1 MKLIKLTEPVFAKI
15 KNPLLPDTVHI
26 DQPQLYFNNVIQTIF
41 TIFFIV
47 AVIYF
52 IWHVIMAGYR
62 LMDARGDTK
71 KLEESQ
77 TDLTN
82 AFIGIVIIFSIFAIL
97 KLLGIV
103 FGIEGLQELKI
114 SWPDL
119 L

>member
-1 MKLIKLTEPVFAKI
+1 MSEIIEPGRVGI
-15 KNPLLPDTVHI
+15 NNPLLSDNNIHVN
-26 DQPQLYFNNVIQTIF
+26 QPQLYFNNVIQTVF

-47 AVIYF
+47 AVLYF
-52 IWHVIMAGYR
+52 VWHVIMAGYR

-82 AFIGIVIIFSIFAIL
+82 AFIGIAIIFSIFALL
-97 KLLGIV
+97 KFIGII
-103 FGIEGLQELKI
+103 FGIEGLQQLQI
-114 SWPDL
+114 PWPDL

>member
-1 MKLIKLTEPVFAKI
+1 MTLIKPIFATI
-15 KNPLLPDTVHI
+15 NNPLLPNTIHVN
-26 DQPQLYFNNVIQTIF
+26 QPQLYFNNVIQTIF
-41 TIFFIV
+41 TIFFII
-47 AVIYF
+47 AVLYF

-82 AFIGIVIIFSIFAIL
+82 AFIGIAIIFSLFAIL
-97 KLLGIV
+97 KFLGII

-114 SWPDL
+114 PWPDL

>member
-1 MKLIKLTEPVFAKI
+1 MKLVKFIHAAI
-15 KNPLLPDTVHI
+15 KNPLLPDTVHV
-26 DQPQLYFNNVIQTIF
+26 DNPQLYFNNVIQTIF
-41 TIFFIV
+41 TVFFIV
-47 AVIYF
+47 AVLYF

-71 KLEESQ
+71 KLEDSQ

-82 AFIGIVIIFSIFAIL
+82 AFIGIAIIFSIFALL
-97 KLLGIV
+97 KFLGII

-114 SWPDL
+114 PWPDL